1 MPFDPRPHLPTIAEL
16 RALWVGRRGLELP
29 DAWLDDGLSS
39 READPALLAMLEDP
53 FESVEDVADRLDR
66 MERHLRDLGDRRSVF
81 LTVYAAMTERVRAGI
96 ESSSAGD
103 AGDGSGS
110 EAITFEHP
118 DWVRAYLVAFAERYR
133 RALLS
138 LERGSMADVP
148 PAWRLAFNASTAG
161 ETLLIQDALLGINA
175 HINHDLSYA
184 LRDVGIDPER
194 AAKRRDHDRIN
205 AILERLVDVV
215 QRALVEVYEAEGY
228 RQIDAGL
235 GRFDETFT
243 LVALTES
250 RTLAWRNAV
259 ALTDTGLAVLE
270 RLVHWRIRLLSVG
283 AGAAILAPSADPALL
298 EAFRLIEEGDP
309 PLDDLHER
317 FTERLFKVGHD
328 FPRS

>member
-1 MPFDPRPHLPTIAEL
+1 MSLDPRPHLPTIAEL
-16 RALWVGRRGLELP
+16 RALWVGHRKLGVP
-29 DAWLDDGLSS
+29 DAWLEDGMSPP

-53 FESVEDVADRLDR
+53 FESVEDVADRLSR
-66 MERHLRDLGDRRSVF
+66 MARYLRDLGDRRSVF

-96 ESSSAGD
+96 ESSSDGD
-103 AGDGSGS
+103 ADAETASG
-110 EAITFEHP
+110 ATTFENP

-133 RALLS
+133 RALLA
-138 LERGSMADVP
+138 LERGAMADVP
-148 PAWRLAFNASTAG
+148 PAWRLAFRASTTG
-161 ETLLIQDALLGINA
+161 DTLLVQDALLGINA

-184 LRDVGIDPER
+184 LRDVGIDPNR

-235 GRFDETFT
+235 GRFDEAFT

-259 ALTDTGLAVLE
+259 GLTDTGLALLE

-298 EAFRLIEEGDP
+298 AALRHVEEGDP
-309 PLDDLHER
+309 PLDHLHER
-317 FTERLFKVGHD
+317 FTERLPGD
-328 FPRS
+328 